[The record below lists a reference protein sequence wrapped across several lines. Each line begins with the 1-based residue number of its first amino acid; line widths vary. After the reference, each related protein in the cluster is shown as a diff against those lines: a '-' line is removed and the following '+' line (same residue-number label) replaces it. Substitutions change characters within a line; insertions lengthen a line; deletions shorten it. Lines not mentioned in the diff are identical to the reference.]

1 MAAVILSVFDNRIR
15 FMVVSLII
23 IINLNELIMIMNLI
37 YVDFFADFIMIKH
50 LMIITFHIIQKG
62 NVRK

>member
-1 MAAVILSVFDNRIR
+1 
-15 FMVVSLII
+15 
-23 IINLNELIMIMNLI
+23 MIMNLI